1 MQRKIF
7 VAGWRAKLRGPVATR
22 AVLNPAHRLEPRAGM
37 NLALREHACL
47 CAEALDDRAHEGPHA
62 RRGDQHRRLAFARRI
77 LEALA
82 DERDELRELG
92 GLHREALVLALA
104 DDRLGERLLP
114 FGRECD

>member
-22 AVLNPAHRLEPRAGM
+22 AVLNPAHRLQPRARM
-37 NLALREHACL
+37 NLALRQHAGL
-47 CAEALDDRAHEGPHA
+47 RAEALNDGAHEGPDA

-82 DERDELRELG
+82 DERDELGEFRR
-92 GLHREALVLALA
+92 LHREALVLALA
-104 DDRLGERLLP
+104 DDRLGEGLLP
-114 FGRECD
+114 LGRE